1 MQDDGPTYGLG
12 AGGRPLWTVRDRDA
26 ERIRALLRRSWHT
39 GSDGARDGFAVT
51 GGDDGVF
58 LVTFTAES
66 EARACVS
73 ALTSAGLSVDEPRP
87 GDHRT
92 LRVRLT
98 EDR

>member
-1 MQDDGPTYGLG
+1 MQDHGPTYGLG

-66 EARACVS
+66 EARACAS